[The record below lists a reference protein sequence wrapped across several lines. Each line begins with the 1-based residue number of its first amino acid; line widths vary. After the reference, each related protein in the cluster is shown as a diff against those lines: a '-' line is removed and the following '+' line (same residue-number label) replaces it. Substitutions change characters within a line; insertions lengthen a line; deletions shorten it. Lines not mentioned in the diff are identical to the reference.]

1 MRDRRDWYRIANL
14 ADAPGPVRVD
24 IYDEIG
30 AGDPWSGGGVSAS
43 EFVADLAGVKGDLE
57 VHINSPGGSVF
68 DGLAIYN
75 AIAQRPGNVTTVVD
89 GLAASAASFIAQ
101 AGKTRIVAP
110 GAMVMIHDAHGLCIG
125 NEADMTETAALLAK
139 ASSNLAGIYAAHSG
153 RPAFEWRQA
162 MQAETWYTAQEAV
175 DAGLADRVAERPA
188 AAETVTTAAA
198 WARELR
204 AEARRVLEAGGGHAE
219 AEQQAE
225 PQAAV
230 PDEPDD
236 LAAPPAWLTALTVK
250 EAAAK

>member
-1 MRDRRDWYRIANL
+1 MRDRDRRRDWYRITDAA
-14 ADAPGPVRVD
+14 ADGPSRVD

-43 EFVADLAGVKGDLE
+43 DFVADLAKVRGDLE

-101 AGKTRIVAP
+101 AGRTRVVAP
-110 GAMVMIHDAHGLCIG
+110 GAMVMIHDAQGLCIG
-125 NEADMTETAALLAK
+125 NEADMSETAALLAK
-139 ASSNLAGIYAAHSG
+139 ASGNLAEIYAAHSG

-175 DAGLADRVAERPA
+175 DAGLADRVAARPA
-188 AAETVTTAAA
+188 AAETARTAAA

-204 AEARRVLEAGGGHAE
+204 AEAARVLDAAPGPPAP
-219 AEQQAE
+219 E
-225 PQAAV
+225 PAA
-230 PDEPDD
+230 DRETSDH
-236 LAAPPAWLTALTVK
+236 AAPPAWLTALTAK
-250 EAAAK
+250 EAARQ